1 MLKLDFKIRIGAI
14 ASKVWQVLW
23 SDITYR
29 KWAAVFR
36 EGSYVVTDW
45 KTGSKAHFL
54 TPEGDGI
61 YSLICENRLN
71 EYMEFEHLGEIKN
84 FKEQI
89 GNDEQKSWIG
99 SKEIYSLEEVNGETT
114 LSASLQSLEDFAEYF
129 SKTFPKALDKIKELA
144 EHPVELTVE
153 TMIVSSLENVWE
165 FWTGPEHI
173 TKWNFASDDWHCP
186 KAENDLK
193 VGGKFVY
200 TMAAKDRSFSF
211 DFWGIYDSVDPF
223 KTIISSLG
231 DNRKMK
237 VEFIKENNF
246 VRLVETFEVETENP
260 LDMQQMGWQSILNNF
275 KKYVE
280 SK

>member
-1 MLKLDFKIRIGAI
+1 MLKLDFKIQIAAS

-23 SDITYR
+23 NDLTYR

-36 EGSYVVTDW
+36 EGSYAVTDW

-54 TPEGDGI
+54 IPEGDGI
-61 YSLICENRLN
+61 YSIISESRPN
-71 EYMEFEHLGEIKN
+71 EYMEITHLGDIKN

-89 GNDEQKSWIG
+89 GNDEQKSWVG
-99 SKEIYSLEEVNGETT
+99 SKEIYSLVEVKGETT
-114 LSASLQSLEDFAEYF
+114 LSVSLQSLEDFVEYF
-129 SKTFPKALDKIKELA
+129 SKTFPPALDKIKEIS

-153 TMIVSSLENVWE
+153 VIIASSVENAWE
-165 FWTGPEHI
+165 FWTKPEHI

-186 KAENDLK
+186 QAQNDLRQ
-193 VGGKFVY
+193 GGKFVF
-200 TMAAKDRSFSF
+200 TMAAKDGSFSF
-211 DFWGIYDSVDPF
+211 DFWGIYDRVDPF

-237 VEFIKENNF
+237 VEFIKENNIM
-246 VRLVETFEVETENP
+246 RLIETFEAETENP
-260 LDMQQMGWQSILNNF
+260 LEMQQMGWQSILNNF